1 MTNYRWEIGP
11 VPDDAIAPD
20 RWRAPLKVSGIQVPD
35 FYKELDSEA
44 MEGIVEMP
52 LGQQQDLIC
61 FYQTVHQQKVYRSWA
76 TPPAVPPLFREEG
89 SGKAVE
95 RMRYLARQDRFG
107 AEAGDLLQRLS
118 DAPQEV
124 SLHEV
129 EDSGWAHLF
138 LGGDYRYLI
147 VHERG
152 YYLQDP
158 FQGGQLYA
166 DVVRR
171 LEKRLGIEADQ
182 VVEHAWFDYPG
193 NEYKV
198 PDGPVYL
205 PWTSQQ
211 VNLPDRERPSRY
223 FMAIFDVSPFLE
235 AYQGPGLPEASSA
248 SPEHTEV
255 GPGQAPPVHQERV
268 HREVL
273 PEAQRAGEDL
283 PSEAQ
288 AP

>member
-1 MTNYRWEIGP
+1 
-11 VPDDAIAPD
+11 
-20 RWRAPLKVSGIQVPD
+20 
-35 FYKELDSEA
+35 
-44 MEGIVEMP
+44 
-52 LGQQQDLIC
+52 
-61 FYQTVHQQKVYRSWA
+61 
-76 TPPAVPPLFREEG
+76 
-89 SGKAVE
+89 
-95 RMRYLARQDRFG
+95 MRYLARQDRFG
-107 AEAGDLLQRLS
+107 SLAGDLLQRLS

-124 SLHEV
+124 SLEEV
-129 EDSGWAHLF
+129 ADPDWAHLF
-138 LGGDYRYLI
+138 MGGDYRYLI

-171 LEKRLGIEADQ
+171 LEKRLGLEATQ

-211 VNLPDRERPSRY
+211 VNLPDRDRPARY
-223 FMAIFDVSPFLE
+223 FMAIFEIAPFLE
-235 AYQGPGLPEASSA
+235 AYDGPPLPQLEASSSA
-248 SPEHTEV
+248 VHQEV
-255 GPGQAPPVHQERV
+255 GPDSAPPVHQDRV

-273 PEAQRAGEDL
+273 PDAQSPGEEVPKPANL
-283 PSEAQ
+283 P
-288 AP
+288 